1 EQKTIFRPSGILRSK
16 FLYFALKIRYRHP
29 EKAKGLCI
37 SDFSL
42 MQQPLCCCA
51 EGGKCIATSFFITD
65 LFCFYLWQI

>member
-42 MQQPLCCCA
+42 MQQPLLFLSAFSC
-51 EGGKCIATSFFITD
+51 GGELLYGRMIGK
-65 LFCFYLWQI
+65 L